1 MGSVECRR
9 CFEGVL
15 SSDTIL
21 EDCIMNR
28 QSFSFFRQGFRP
40 FTGSTD
46 NVESTSLLLWVRVR
60 VRVRVRVS

>member
-1 MGSVECRR
+1 MNVVVNVMYFFVFLVGSVEYLR

-28 QSFSFFRQGFRP
+28 QSFSFFRQGFQP
-40 FTGSTD
+40 FTGSAD
-46 NVESTSLLLWVRVR
+46 NVESTSLF
-60 VRVRVRVS
+60 